1 MLNTSKL
8 GRNEE
13 AKQKSEAFRERFQ
26 IVMYINDIIIC
37 QRYFRIP
44 MYNSDALVSKE
55 LYDVLDGIVQSIKD
69 DLKHKSFV
77 FQSIMNKKPMKL
89 CGFVNGEV
97 NLDDLY
103 LLTHDGIRGE
113 VELSDGTTVYKEYLD
128 QSFEGE
134 DIFEES
140 QKPEPYEYTYKFAFI
155 ADEKT
160 VYEQIWDASQY
171 PKFVRNSVDLSNSYP
186 KYNTETLLVT
196 PDNLSMYLKIG
207 RKDLLYSAI
216 SKIIEVAS
224 GKFDDTS
231 AFTKKM
237 RYGDK
242 EYFYSTYD
250 KNYVDS
256 YRKWTADKTFK
267 YRREMYY

>member
-1 MLNTSKL
+1 MLNTVKL

-13 AKQKSEAFRERFQ
+13 AKQKSEAFKERFQ

-55 LYDVLDGIVQSIKD
+55 MYDALDSIVQSIQD

-77 FQSIMNKKPMKL
+77 FLSIMGKKNMKS
-89 CGFVNGEV
+89 CGFVNKDV
-97 NLDDLY
+97 TLNDLY
-103 LLTHDGIRGE
+103 LLTHDGIRGDI
-113 VELSDGTTVYKEYLD
+113 ELSDGTVVTKEYIEQPFD
-128 QSFEGE
+128 GE
-134 DIFEES
+134 DIFEEKT
-140 QKPEPYEYTYKFAFI
+140 KPEPYEYTYKFAFI
-155 ADEKT
+155 ADEKV
-160 VYEQIWDASQY
+160 VYERIWDASQY

-186 KYNTETLLVT
+186 RYNTETLLVT
-196 PDNLSMYLKIG
+196 PENVSMYLKFG
-207 RKDLLYSAI
+207 RKDLVYNAI
-216 SKIIEVAS
+216 NKIIDVAS

-237 RYGDK
+237 KYGDK

-250 KNYVDS
+250 KNYIDS

-267 YRREMYY
+267 YRRELYY